1 MAKNF
6 SREFA
11 DKLLDKLSTDD
22 NFRDHFKR
30 DMRSALR
37 TLGHETTK
45 GEEGEEGE
53 RGVDPIACLSR
64 SSSGELASKEDI
76 KAARSLLAERL
87 SSSPFHYDVVL

>member
-37 TLGHETTK
+37 TLGHEATK
-45 GEEGEEGE
+45 GEEGE

>member
-45 GEEGEEGE
+45 GEESE
-53 RGVDPIACLSR
+53 RGADPIACLSR

-76 KAARSLLAERL
+76 KAARSILAERL

>member
-45 GEEGEEGE
+45 GEESE
-53 RGVDPIACLSR
+53 RGADPIACLSR

>member
-30 DMRSALR
+30 DLRSALR
-37 TLGHETTK
+37 TLGHETSK
-45 GEEGEEGE
+45 GEEGKL
-53 RGVDPIACLSR
+53 GVDPIVCLSR

-87 SSSPFHYDVVL
+87 SGSAFHYDVVL

>member
-22 NFRDHFKR
+22 QFRELFKR
-30 DMRSALR
+30 DMRAALR
-37 TLGHETTK
+37 TLGHETPK
-45 GEEGEEGE
+45 SEEGV
-53 RGVDPIACLSR
+53 RGVDPVVCLTR

-76 KAARSLLAERL
+76 KAARSFLAERL
-87 SSSPFHYDVVL
+87 SASAFHYDMVI

>member
-1 MAKNF
+1 MTKNF

-45 GEEGEEGE
+45 GEASE

>member
-45 GEEGEEGE
+45 GEEGE
-53 RGVDPIACLSR
+53 RGVDPITCLSR

>member
-37 TLGHETTK
+37 SLGHETTK
-45 GEEGEEGE
+45 GEEGQ
-53 RGVDPIACLSR
+53 RGVDPIVCLSR

-87 SSSPFHYDVVL
+87 SGSAFHYDVVL

>member
-11 DKLLDKLSTDD
+11 DKLLDRLSTDD
-22 NFRDHFKR
+22 NFREHFKR

-37 TLGHETTK
+37 SLGHETTQ
-45 GEEGEEGE
+45 GEEGV

-76 KAARSLLAERL
+76 KAARSLLSERL

>member
-37 TLGHETTK
+37 SLGHETTK
-45 GEEGEEGE
+45 GEEGQ
-53 RGVDPIACLSR
+53 RGVDAIACLSR

>member
-45 GEEGEEGE
+45 GEESKL
-53 RGVDPIACLSR
+53 GVDPIVCLSR

>member
-37 TLGHETTK
+37 SLGHETSK
-45 GEEGEEGE
+45 GDEGQL
-53 RGVDPIACLSR
+53 GVDPIVCLSR

-76 KAARSLLAERL
+76 KAARGLLADRL
-87 SSSPFHYDVVL
+87 SGSAFHYDVVL